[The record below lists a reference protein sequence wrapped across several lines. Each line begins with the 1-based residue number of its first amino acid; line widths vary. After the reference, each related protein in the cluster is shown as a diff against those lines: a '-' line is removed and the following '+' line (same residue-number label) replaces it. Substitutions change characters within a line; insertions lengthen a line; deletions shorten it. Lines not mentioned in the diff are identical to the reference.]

1 MSFAIYGY
9 CIMGWGPDASRSLG
23 DGPLADTASRSA
35 EAFTGL
41 DPGDSASLT
50 PTDRASVRTSPITAV
65 DGDQSAAAGSVVDVT
80 TFALR
85 AP

>member
-1 MSFAIYGY
+1 
-9 CIMGWGPDASRSLG
+9 MGWGPDASRSLG
-23 DGPLADTASRSA
+23 DGPLADTASRCA

-41 DPGDSASLT
+41 DPGDSALLT
-50 PTDRASVRTSPITAV
+50 PTGRASACTSPITAAG
-65 DGDQSAAAGSVVDVT
+65 GDQSAVAGSVMDVT